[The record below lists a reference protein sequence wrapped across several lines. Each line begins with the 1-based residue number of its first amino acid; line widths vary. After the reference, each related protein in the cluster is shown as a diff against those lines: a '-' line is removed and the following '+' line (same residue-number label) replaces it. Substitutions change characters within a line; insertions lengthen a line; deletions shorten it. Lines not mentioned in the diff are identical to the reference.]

1 MKILLISD
9 SHGNGQAIDKLARM
23 YPKMDLYL
31 HAGDSQADEW
41 SILPFSSVKGNCDYY
56 PDFPMHMKL
65 PIPGGFLWMQHY
77 PQVDISMLKEN
88 NVKLFIYGHT
98 HRRDY
103 KKVDDILFVNPGSI
117 SYPRDDYYLSYA
129 IITIDEKGI
138 DVQFKQ
144 L

>member
-9 SHGNGQAIDKLARM
+9 SHGNNAVIDRLARM

-41 SILPFSSVKGNCDYY
+41 SILPFTSVKGNCDYY
-56 PDFPMHMKL
+56 PNFPEHMKL
-65 PIPGGFLWMQHY
+65 PIPGGYLWMQHY
-77 PQVDISMLKEN
+77 PQVDMATLKEN
-88 NVKLFIYGHT
+88 SVKLFIYGHT

-103 KKVDDILFVNPGSI
+103 KNNDGILFVNPGSM
-117 SYPRDDYYLSYA
+117 SYPRDDHYLSYA
-129 IITIDEKGI
+129 IIKIDEKKI
-138 DVQFKQ
+138 DVTFKE